1 MKKYMPVLLVSVL
14 LASAVFAFGALF
26 VLPGFEK
33 RTDVYL
39 QDFSISEDGSVITLR
54 TALSGSM
61 GYIRDMEAEQI
72 GGGIHC
78 SFYSAFG
85 GLNSGFGAKNSFQ
98 IKVDGSVEKIYFD
111 RGEEPD
117 DLVLERDG
125 AAGAWAQK
133 RPGP

>member
-1 MKKYMPVLLVSVL
+1 MKKYMPALLV
-14 LASAVFAFGALF
+14 SAVFALGAWF

-39 QDFSISEDGSVITLR
+39 QDFSISEDGSVITLK

-61 GYIRDMEAEQI
+61 GFIRAMEAERI
-72 GGGIHC
+72 GSGMHC

-98 IKVDGSVEKIYFD
+98 IRVDDSIETVYFD
-111 RGEEPD
+111 RGIDPD
-117 DLVLERDG
+117 GLVLERDG
-125 AAGAWAQK
+125 PAGAWT
-133 RPGP
+133 RT

>member
-1 MKKYMPVLLVSVL
+1 SIP
-14 LASAVFAFGALF
+14 SAAYN
-26 VLPGFEK
+26 P
-33 RTDVYL
+33 T
-39 QDFSISEDGSVITLR
+39 
-54 TALSGSM
+54 
-61 GYIRDMEAEQI
+61 
-72 GGGIHC
+72 HC
-78 SFYSAFG
+78 G